1 VCYGLSVAPQNR
13 REYED
18 GVGHV
23 SRSSSLLHLDASSA
37 RVSQSSLKTG
47 GGTERMMNV
56 ASSQRSRGDE
66 VEDRLVDV
74 MGCIRLFYSNF
85 AIFIVLGYKGGL
97 VISSPINR
105 TPKGWWRGNH
115 SAISLPPPSHRCFLR
130 GVGVVHGVRG
140 EGRGV
145 ERCGCG
151 SWCKR
156 GGERR
161 ESERSLQSSKE
172 W

>member
-1 VCYGLSVAPQNR
+1 MVNMA
-13 REYED
+13 
-18 GVGHV
+18 
-23 SRSSSLLHLDASSA
+23 
-37 RVSQSSLKTG
+37 SLK
-47 GGTERMMNV
+47 
-56 ASSQRSRGDE
+56 RSREDE

-140 EGRGV
+140 EGRGEKV
-145 ERCGCG
+145 RDPSNPPKSGRMLW
-151 SWCKR
+151 SFPHIVDV
-156 GGERR
+156 
-161 ESERSLQSSKE
+161 
-172 W
+172 